1 METLDFR
8 RAGRFFGRSRI
19 APRFGGSCVVAL
31 SLALSACAPK
41 YDCGSPS
48 VRDKLFSSLR
58 DNFFDVI
65 GKTNEPAL
73 SELAAVAGFA
83 GLIAGV
89 VKMAKPPGA
98 DGGKLDG
105 RILEQLRKFREG
117 ARFSLNS
124 LTEESVDPE
133 RKTYACRASVHV
145 ATTIP
150 DELADALRQLP
161 LLGVNAKGEVAGDL
175 DVHFTVQPDLS
186 KNDDFVVRAAW

>member
-1 METLDFR
+1 M
-8 RAGRFFGRSRI
+8 
-19 APRFGGSCVVAL
+19 RFGGSCVVAAA
-31 SLALSACAPK
+31 LALSGCSQK
-41 YDCGSPS
+41 YDCRAPA
-48 VRDKLFSSLR
+48 VQDKLFSNLR

-73 SELAAVAGFA
+73 NGLAAVAGFA

-89 VKMAKPPGA
+89 VKIAKPPEA
-98 DGGKLDG
+98 EGGKLDG

-117 ARFSLNS
+117 ARFTLNS

-133 RKTYACRASVHV
+133 RKTYGCRASVHV

-161 LLGVNAKGEVAGDL
+161 LLGVNAKGEVAGDI
-175 DVHFTVQPDLS
+175 DVRFTVQPDLS
-186 KNDDFVVRAAW
+186 KNDDFVVRPTW